1 VSKKEEDEEMYAK
14 YMDFLRFTSEN
25 TLIYTAVLKFL
36 DIGDEKIVKI
46 KNKGRR
52 FEILAQLLED
62 RVA

>member
-1 VSKKEEDEEMYAK
+1 MYAK